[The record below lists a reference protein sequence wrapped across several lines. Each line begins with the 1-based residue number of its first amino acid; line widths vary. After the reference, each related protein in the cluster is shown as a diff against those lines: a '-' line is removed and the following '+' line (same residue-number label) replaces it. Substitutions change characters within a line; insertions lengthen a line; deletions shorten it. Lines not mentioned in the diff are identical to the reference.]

1 MALLS
6 AEDNPP
12 RLKGDCPDCD
22 GIPDGALTTS
32 DAGACVVEDV
42 VGGSAFEVFAGEGC
56 VTLDEGVT
64 TSCAYIGTQ
73 IQIDKKKYIEFML
86 TKSF

>member
-1 MALLS
+1 MS

-22 GIPDGALTTS
+22 CIADGALTTS
-32 DAGACVVEDV
+32 DVGACVVEDV
-42 VGGSAFEVFAGEGC
+42 VGGSAFEVVVGEGG
-56 VTLDEGVT
+56 VALDGGVT

-73 IQIDKKKYIEFML
+73 IQINKIKYIDFIF
-86 TKSF
+86 TTSF